1 MSEKSKKQKV
11 SIVEKMGLFM
21 VCAGNIP
28 LMGLLSGFFMIYY
41 TNVVGLEPAALA
53 TLFLIS
59 KVVDGIS
66 DPIMGYFLDKFPV
79 TKMGKFRP
87 MIILGTII
95 CVINYILL
103 WFGAVWIPVGKYV
116 IVYVTYLLLG
126 WTFDI
131 MDISKNSL
139 LPVMSADDK
148 ERNSLSLFNALGTMI
163 GSAVLAVAAPILVAE
178 GTLQNYYVLI
188 FGSMAMVLV
197 LSIAGA
203 LCVKERVAFEGK
215 KEESY
220 TFRELLQFLRYK
232 PVWALF
238 LVALVVGVGS
248 NIAGGAGAYFY
259 TYILGDMTLMSGVS
273 LVSMITTLVGI
284 FLGPIL
290 ANRFGKKQI
299 FVMAIVVSIL
309 FSALRLIDVRSML
322 LIYISTV
329 AGGVAGGC
337 LEVYRQALLS
347 ERVGDMQS
355 LTVFTVN
362 SDNPDMV
369 IQDEQKAGGKA
380 LGMMLPYFVTI
391 LLFAGAMGLG
401 TDMVAG
407 EKERG
412 TMASMLVA
420 PIKRSSIVLGKVF
433 ALMIISGISSVVYV
447 AVMVGFLPQMMGAY
461 GSEGLGL
468 SLEVGQ
474 VLMMAF
480 LLIAIAFLY
489 SGIIV
494 LISVFAKDTKE
505 ANSYIMPVYMLI
517 LILGIATMFTTQNIE
532 SWYYAVPVFNTAL
545 ALQGILTGD
554 VSVMQYAVTLAETLI
569 LGMILITVIAKAF
582 ESEKVMA
589 K

>member
-1 MSEKSKKQKV
+1 MREIRLICKKELSRVLTDRKMLFSVFLLPAIIMVVVMNVMTSFSKNLENAVKSHAPIVYLQNAPEGVEQYLKAYNEKMDLRTVDDEQKV
-11 SIVEKMGLFM
+11 TEEIR
-21 VCAGNIP
+21 
-28 LMGLLSGFFMIYY
+28 
-41 TNVVGLEPAALA
+41 
-53 TLFLIS
+53 
-59 KVVDGIS
+59 DG
-66 DPIMGYFLDKFPV
+66 
-79 TKMGKFRP
+79 
-87 MIILGTII
+87 
-95 CVINYILL
+95 
-103 WFGAVWIPVGKYV
+103 
-116 IVYVTYLLLG
+116 
-126 WTFDI
+126 
-131 MDISKNSL
+131 
-139 LPVMSADDK
+139 SADLWIAFPQDFLEQIEVYK
-148 ERNSLSLFNALGTMI
+148 TGDEIPQIKVYYNPSEEYSQ
-163 GSAVLAVAAPILVAE
+163 AAYE
-178 GTLQNYYVLI
+178 
-188 FGSMAMVLV
+188 
-197 LSIAGA
+197 
-203 LCVKERVAFEGK
+203 
-215 KEESY
+215 
-220 TFRELLQFLRYK
+220 
-232 PVWALF
+232 
-238 LVALVVGVGS
+238 
-248 NIAGGAGAYFY
+248 
-259 TYILGDMTLMSGVS
+259 
-273 LVSMITTLVGI
+273 
-284 FLGPIL
+284 
-290 ANRFGKKQI
+290 
-299 FVMAIVVSIL
+299 
-309 FSALRLIDVRSML
+309 
-322 LIYISTV
+322 
-329 AGGVAGGC
+329 GVAGGC

>member
-1 MSEKSKKQKV
+1 MKAYNEKMDLRTMDDEQKV
-11 SIVEKMGLFM
+11 TEEIR
-21 VCAGNIP
+21 
-28 LMGLLSGFFMIYY
+28 
-41 TNVVGLEPAALA
+41 
-53 TLFLIS
+53 
-59 KVVDGIS
+59 DG
-66 DPIMGYFLDKFPV
+66 
-79 TKMGKFRP
+79 
-87 MIILGTII
+87 
-95 CVINYILL
+95 
-103 WFGAVWIPVGKYV
+103 
-116 IVYVTYLLLG
+116 
-126 WTFDI
+126 
-131 MDISKNSL
+131 
-139 LPVMSADDK
+139 SADLWIAFPQDFLEQIEVYK
-148 ERNSLSLFNALGTMI
+148 I
-163 GSAVLAVAAPILVAE
+163 GDEIPQIKVYYNPSEEYSQAAYE
-178 GTLQNYYVLI
+178 
-188 FGSMAMVLV
+188 
-197 LSIAGA
+197 
-203 LCVKERVAFEGK
+203 
-215 KEESY
+215 
-220 TFRELLQFLRYK
+220 
-232 PVWALF
+232 
-238 LVALVVGVGS
+238 
-248 NIAGGAGAYFY
+248 
-259 TYILGDMTLMSGVS
+259 
-273 LVSMITTLVGI
+273 
-284 FLGPIL
+284 
-290 ANRFGKKQI
+290 
-299 FVMAIVVSIL
+299 
-309 FSALRLIDVRSML
+309 
-322 LIYISTV
+322 
-329 AGGVAGGC
+329 GVAGGC

-447 AVMVGFLPQMMGAY
+447 AVMVGFLPQMMRSY

-505 ANSYIMPVYMLI
+505 ASSYIMPVYMLI

-532 SWYYAVPVFNTAL
+532 NWYYAVPVFNTAL

>member
-1 MSEKSKKQKV
+1 MLTDRKMLFSIFLLPAIIMVVVMNVMTSFSEILENDVKSHAPIVYLQNAPEGVEQYLKAYNEKMDLRTVDDEQKV
-11 SIVEKMGLFM
+11 TEEIR
-21 VCAGNIP
+21 
-28 LMGLLSGFFMIYY
+28 
-41 TNVVGLEPAALA
+41 
-53 TLFLIS
+53 
-59 KVVDGIS
+59 DG
-66 DPIMGYFLDKFPV
+66 
-79 TKMGKFRP
+79 
-87 MIILGTII
+87 
-95 CVINYILL
+95 
-103 WFGAVWIPVGKYV
+103 
-116 IVYVTYLLLG
+116 
-126 WTFDI
+126 
-131 MDISKNSL
+131 
-139 LPVMSADDK
+139 SADLWIAFPQDFLEQIEVYK
-148 ERNSLSLFNALGTMI
+148 TGDEIPQIKVYYNPSEEYSQ
-163 GSAVLAVAAPILVAE
+163 AAYE
-178 GTLQNYYVLI
+178 
-188 FGSMAMVLV
+188 
-197 LSIAGA
+197 
-203 LCVKERVAFEGK
+203 
-215 KEESY
+215 
-220 TFRELLQFLRYK
+220 
-232 PVWALF
+232 
-238 LVALVVGVGS
+238 
-248 NIAGGAGAYFY
+248 
-259 TYILGDMTLMSGVS
+259 
-273 LVSMITTLVGI
+273 
-284 FLGPIL
+284 
-290 ANRFGKKQI
+290 
-299 FVMAIVVSIL
+299 
-309 FSALRLIDVRSML
+309 
-322 LIYISTV
+322 
-329 AGGVAGGC
+329 GVAGGC

-347 ERVGDMQS
+347 ERVGDMQSLTVFTVNSDKQS

-447 AVMVGFLPQMMGAY
+447 AVMVGFLPQMMRSYGSEGLGLSLEVGQVLMMAFLLIAIAFLYSGIIVLISVFAMPQMMRSY

-505 ANSYIMPVYMLI
+505 ASSYIMPIYMLI
-517 LILGIATMFTTQNIE
+517 LVLGIATMFTTQNIE
-532 SWYYAVPVFNTAL
+532 NWYYAVPVFNTAL

-554 VSVMQYAVTLAETLI
+554 VSVMQYAMTLAETLI

>member
-1 MSEKSKKQKV
+1 MDDEQKV
-11 SIVEKMGLFM
+11 TEEIR
-21 VCAGNIP
+21 
-28 LMGLLSGFFMIYY
+28 
-41 TNVVGLEPAALA
+41 
-53 TLFLIS
+53 
-59 KVVDGIS
+59 DG
-66 DPIMGYFLDKFPV
+66 
-79 TKMGKFRP
+79 
-87 MIILGTII
+87 
-95 CVINYILL
+95 
-103 WFGAVWIPVGKYV
+103 
-116 IVYVTYLLLG
+116 
-126 WTFDI
+126 
-131 MDISKNSL
+131 
-139 LPVMSADDK
+139 SADLWIAFPQDFLEQIEVYK
-148 ERNSLSLFNALGTMI
+148 TGDEIPQIKVYYNPSEEYSQ
-163 GSAVLAVAAPILVAE
+163 AAYE
-178 GTLQNYYVLI
+178 
-188 FGSMAMVLV
+188 
-197 LSIAGA
+197 
-203 LCVKERVAFEGK
+203 
-215 KEESY
+215 
-220 TFRELLQFLRYK
+220 
-232 PVWALF
+232 
-238 LVALVVGVGS
+238 
-248 NIAGGAGAYFY
+248 
-259 TYILGDMTLMSGVS
+259 
-273 LVSMITTLVGI
+273 
-284 FLGPIL
+284 
-290 ANRFGKKQI
+290 
-299 FVMAIVVSIL
+299 
-309 FSALRLIDVRSML
+309 
-322 LIYISTV
+322 
-329 AGGVAGGC
+329 GVAGGC

-505 ANSYIMPVYMLI
+505 ASSYIMPVYMLI
-517 LILGIATMFTTQNIE
+517 LVLGIATMFTTQNIE
-532 SWYYAVPVFNTAL
+532 NWYYAVPVFNTAL

>member
-1 MSEKSKKQKV
+1 MDGHEVRKEPEKV
-11 SIVEKMGLFM
+11 REK
-21 VCAGNIP
+21 I
-28 LMGLLSGFFMIYY
+28 GFLTGDIK
-41 TNVVGLEPAALA
+41 L
-53 TLFLIS
+53 
-59 KVVDGIS
+59 
-66 DPIMGYFLDKFPV
+66 DPQFSPDYMFDFF
-79 TKMGKFRP
+79 GKIHGVKPER
-87 MIILGTII
+87 L
-95 CVINYILL
+95 
-103 WFGAVWIPVGKYV
+103 
-116 IVYVTYLLLG
+116 
-126 WTFDI
+126 
-131 MDISKNSL
+131 
-139 LPVMSADDK
+139 K
-148 ERNSLSLFNALGTMI
+148 ER
-163 GSAVLAVAAPILVAE
+163 
-178 GTLQNYYVLI
+178 
-188 FGSMAMVLV
+188 
-197 LSIAGA
+197 
-203 LCVKERVAFEGK
+203 
-215 KEESY
+215 KEELFTY
-220 TFRELLQFLRYK
+220 FGIKDFAHKKMKELSTGMGQK
-232 PVWALF
+232 A
-238 LVALVVGVGS
+238 A
-248 NIAGGAGAYFY
+248 IA
-259 TYILGDMTLMSGVS
+259 VS
-273 LVSMITTLVGI
+273 LVHDPDIVIFDEPTNGLDVVTARSVTDYLKRLKEEGKLVIISTHIMSEAEKLCDRIGVIIDGRKVMEGHLEDILRETQTEDLEDAFFELYSQVKGGGKMREIRLICKKELSRVLTDRKMLFSI
-284 FLGPIL
+284 FLLPAIIMVVVMNVMTSFSENLENDVKSHAPIVYL
-290 ANRFGKKQI
+290 QSAPEGVEQYLKAYNEKMDLRTMDDEQKVTEEIRDGSADLWIAFPQDFLEQI
-299 FVMAIVVSIL
+299 EVYKTGDEIPQIKVYYNPSEEYSQA
-309 FSALRLIDVRSML
+309 A
-322 LIYISTV
+322 YE
-329 AGGVAGGC
+329 GVAGGC

-505 ANSYIMPVYMLI
+505 ASSYIMPVYMLI

-532 SWYYAVPVFNTAL
+532 NWYYAVPVFNTAL

>member
-1 MSEKSKKQKV
+1 MKAYNEKMDLRTMDDEQKV
-11 SIVEKMGLFM
+11 TEEIR
-21 VCAGNIP
+21 
-28 LMGLLSGFFMIYY
+28 
-41 TNVVGLEPAALA
+41 
-53 TLFLIS
+53 
-59 KVVDGIS
+59 DG
-66 DPIMGYFLDKFPV
+66 
-79 TKMGKFRP
+79 
-87 MIILGTII
+87 
-95 CVINYILL
+95 
-103 WFGAVWIPVGKYV
+103 
-116 IVYVTYLLLG
+116 
-126 WTFDI
+126 
-131 MDISKNSL
+131 
-139 LPVMSADDK
+139 SADLWIAFPQDFLEQIEVYK
-148 ERNSLSLFNALGTMI
+148 TGDEIPQIKVYYNPSEEYSQ
-163 GSAVLAVAAPILVAE
+163 AAYE
-178 GTLQNYYVLI
+178 
-188 FGSMAMVLV
+188 
-197 LSIAGA
+197 
-203 LCVKERVAFEGK
+203 
-215 KEESY
+215 
-220 TFRELLQFLRYK
+220 
-232 PVWALF
+232 
-238 LVALVVGVGS
+238 
-248 NIAGGAGAYFY
+248 
-259 TYILGDMTLMSGVS
+259 
-273 LVSMITTLVGI
+273 
-284 FLGPIL
+284 
-290 ANRFGKKQI
+290 
-299 FVMAIVVSIL
+299 
-309 FSALRLIDVRSML
+309 
-322 LIYISTV
+322 
-329 AGGVAGGC
+329 GVAGGC

-447 AVMVGFLPQMMGAY
+447 AVMVGFLPQMMRSY

-505 ANSYIMPVYMLI
+505 ASSYIMPIYMLI
-517 LILGIATMFTTQNIE
+517 LVLGIATMFTTQNIE
-532 SWYYAVPVFNTAL
+532 NWYYAVPVFNTAL

-554 VSVMQYAVTLAETLI
+554 VSVMQYAMTLAETLI

>member
-1 MSEKSKKQKV
+1 MENDVKSHAPIVYLQSAPEGVEQYLKAYNEKMDLRTMDDEQKV
-11 SIVEKMGLFM
+11 TEEIR
-21 VCAGNIP
+21 
-28 LMGLLSGFFMIYY
+28 
-41 TNVVGLEPAALA
+41 
-53 TLFLIS
+53 
-59 KVVDGIS
+59 DG
-66 DPIMGYFLDKFPV
+66 
-79 TKMGKFRP
+79 
-87 MIILGTII
+87 
-95 CVINYILL
+95 
-103 WFGAVWIPVGKYV
+103 
-116 IVYVTYLLLG
+116 
-126 WTFDI
+126 
-131 MDISKNSL
+131 
-139 LPVMSADDK
+139 SADLWIAFPQDFLEQIEVYK
-148 ERNSLSLFNALGTMI
+148 TGDEIPQIKVYYNPSEEYSQ
-163 GSAVLAVAAPILVAE
+163 AAYE
-178 GTLQNYYVLI
+178 
-188 FGSMAMVLV
+188 
-197 LSIAGA
+197 
-203 LCVKERVAFEGK
+203 
-215 KEESY
+215 
-220 TFRELLQFLRYK
+220 
-232 PVWALF
+232 
-238 LVALVVGVGS
+238 
-248 NIAGGAGAYFY
+248 
-259 TYILGDMTLMSGVS
+259 
-273 LVSMITTLVGI
+273 
-284 FLGPIL
+284 
-290 ANRFGKKQI
+290 
-299 FVMAIVVSIL
+299 
-309 FSALRLIDVRSML
+309 
-322 LIYISTV
+322 
-329 AGGVAGGC
+329 GVAGGC

-505 ANSYIMPVYMLI
+505 ASSYIMPVYMLI

-532 SWYYAVPVFNTAL
+532 NWYYAVPVFNTAL

-569 LGMILITVIAKAF
+569 LGVILITVIAKAF

>member
-1 MSEKSKKQKV
+1 MREIRLICKKELSRVLTDRKMLFSVFLLPAIIMVVVMNVMTSFSENLENDVKSHVPIVYLQNAPEGVEQYLKAYNEKMDLRTVDDEQKV
-11 SIVEKMGLFM
+11 TEEIR
-21 VCAGNIP
+21 
-28 LMGLLSGFFMIYY
+28 
-41 TNVVGLEPAALA
+41 
-53 TLFLIS
+53 
-59 KVVDGIS
+59 DG
-66 DPIMGYFLDKFPV
+66 
-79 TKMGKFRP
+79 
-87 MIILGTII
+87 
-95 CVINYILL
+95 
-103 WFGAVWIPVGKYV
+103 
-116 IVYVTYLLLG
+116 
-126 WTFDI
+126 
-131 MDISKNSL
+131 
-139 LPVMSADDK
+139 SADLWIAFPQDFLEQIEVYK
-148 ERNSLSLFNALGTMI
+148 TGDEIPQIKVYYNPSEEYSQ
-163 GSAVLAVAAPILVAE
+163 AAYE
-178 GTLQNYYVLI
+178 
-188 FGSMAMVLV
+188 
-197 LSIAGA
+197 
-203 LCVKERVAFEGK
+203 
-215 KEESY
+215 
-220 TFRELLQFLRYK
+220 
-232 PVWALF
+232 
-238 LVALVVGVGS
+238 
-248 NIAGGAGAYFY
+248 
-259 TYILGDMTLMSGVS
+259 
-273 LVSMITTLVGI
+273 
-284 FLGPIL
+284 
-290 ANRFGKKQI
+290 
-299 FVMAIVVSIL
+299 
-309 FSALRLIDVRSML
+309 
-322 LIYISTV
+322 
-329 AGGVAGGC
+329 GVAGGC

-380 LGMMLPYFVTI
+380 IGMMLPYFVTI

-505 ANSYIMPVYMLI
+505 ASSYIMPVYMLI
-517 LILGIATMFTTQNIE
+517 LVLGIATMFTTHNIE
-532 SWYYAVPVFNTAL
+532 NWYYAVPVFNTAL

-569 LGMILITVIAKAF
+569 LGVILITVIAKAF

>member
-1 MSEKSKKQKV
+1 MREIRLICKKELSRVLTDRKMLFSVFLLPAIIMVVVMNVMTSFSKNLENDVKSNAPIVYLQNAPEGVEQYLKAYNEKMDLRTVDDEQKV
-11 SIVEKMGLFM
+11 TEEIR
-21 VCAGNIP
+21 
-28 LMGLLSGFFMIYY
+28 
-41 TNVVGLEPAALA
+41 
-53 TLFLIS
+53 
-59 KVVDGIS
+59 DG
-66 DPIMGYFLDKFPV
+66 
-79 TKMGKFRP
+79 
-87 MIILGTII
+87 
-95 CVINYILL
+95 
-103 WFGAVWIPVGKYV
+103 
-116 IVYVTYLLLG
+116 
-126 WTFDI
+126 
-131 MDISKNSL
+131 
-139 LPVMSADDK
+139 SADLWIAFPQDFLEQIEVYK
-148 ERNSLSLFNALGTMI
+148 TGDEIPQIKVYYNPSEEYSQ
-163 GSAVLAVAAPILVAE
+163 AAYE
-178 GTLQNYYVLI
+178 
-188 FGSMAMVLV
+188 
-197 LSIAGA
+197 
-203 LCVKERVAFEGK
+203 
-215 KEESY
+215 
-220 TFRELLQFLRYK
+220 
-232 PVWALF
+232 
-238 LVALVVGVGS
+238 
-248 NIAGGAGAYFY
+248 
-259 TYILGDMTLMSGVS
+259 
-273 LVSMITTLVGI
+273 
-284 FLGPIL
+284 
-290 ANRFGKKQI
+290 
-299 FVMAIVVSIL
+299 
-309 FSALRLIDVRSML
+309 
-322 LIYISTV
+322 
-329 AGGVAGGC
+329 GVAGGC

-505 ANSYIMPVYMLI
+505 ASSYIMPVYMLI

-532 SWYYAVPVFNTAL
+532 NWYYAVPVFNTAL

>member
-1 MSEKSKKQKV
+1 MREIRLICKKELSRVLTDRKMLFSVFLLPAIIMVVVMNVMTSFSENLENDVKFHAPIVYLQNAPEGVEQYLKAYNEKMDLRTVDDEQKV
-11 SIVEKMGLFM
+11 TEEIR
-21 VCAGNIP
+21 
-28 LMGLLSGFFMIYY
+28 
-41 TNVVGLEPAALA
+41 
-53 TLFLIS
+53 
-59 KVVDGIS
+59 DG
-66 DPIMGYFLDKFPV
+66 
-79 TKMGKFRP
+79 
-87 MIILGTII
+87 
-95 CVINYILL
+95 
-103 WFGAVWIPVGKYV
+103 
-116 IVYVTYLLLG
+116 
-126 WTFDI
+126 
-131 MDISKNSL
+131 
-139 LPVMSADDK
+139 SADLWIAFPQDFLEQIEVYK
-148 ERNSLSLFNALGTMI
+148 TGDEIPQIKVYYNPSEEYSQ
-163 GSAVLAVAAPILVAE
+163 AAYE
-178 GTLQNYYVLI
+178 
-188 FGSMAMVLV
+188 
-197 LSIAGA
+197 
-203 LCVKERVAFEGK
+203 
-215 KEESY
+215 
-220 TFRELLQFLRYK
+220 
-232 PVWALF
+232 
-238 LVALVVGVGS
+238 
-248 NIAGGAGAYFY
+248 
-259 TYILGDMTLMSGVS
+259 
-273 LVSMITTLVGI
+273 
-284 FLGPIL
+284 
-290 ANRFGKKQI
+290 
-299 FVMAIVVSIL
+299 
-309 FSALRLIDVRSML
+309 
-322 LIYISTV
+322 
-329 AGGVAGGC
+329 GVAGGC

-505 ANSYIMPVYMLI
+505 ASSYIMPVYMLI
-517 LILGIATMFTTQNIE
+517 LVLGIATMFTTHNIE

>member
-1 MSEKSKKQKV
+1 MREIRLICKKELSRVLTDRKMLFSVFLLPAIIMVVVMNVMTSFSKNLENDVKSHAPIVYLQSAPEGVEQYLKAYNEKMDLRTMDDEQKV
-11 SIVEKMGLFM
+11 TEEIR
-21 VCAGNIP
+21 
-28 LMGLLSGFFMIYY
+28 
-41 TNVVGLEPAALA
+41 
-53 TLFLIS
+53 
-59 KVVDGIS
+59 DG
-66 DPIMGYFLDKFPV
+66 
-79 TKMGKFRP
+79 
-87 MIILGTII
+87 
-95 CVINYILL
+95 
-103 WFGAVWIPVGKYV
+103 
-116 IVYVTYLLLG
+116 
-126 WTFDI
+126 
-131 MDISKNSL
+131 
-139 LPVMSADDK
+139 SADLWIAFPQDFLEQIEVYK
-148 ERNSLSLFNALGTMI
+148 TGDEIPQIKVYYNPSEEYSQ
-163 GSAVLAVAAPILVAE
+163 AAYE
-178 GTLQNYYVLI
+178 
-188 FGSMAMVLV
+188 
-197 LSIAGA
+197 
-203 LCVKERVAFEGK
+203 
-215 KEESY
+215 
-220 TFRELLQFLRYK
+220 
-232 PVWALF
+232 
-238 LVALVVGVGS
+238 
-248 NIAGGAGAYFY
+248 
-259 TYILGDMTLMSGVS
+259 
-273 LVSMITTLVGI
+273 
-284 FLGPIL
+284 
-290 ANRFGKKQI
+290 
-299 FVMAIVVSIL
+299 
-309 FSALRLIDVRSML
+309 
-322 LIYISTV
+322 
-329 AGGVAGGC
+329 GVAGGC

-447 AVMVGFLPQMMGAY
+447 AVMVGFLPQMTGAY

-505 ANSYIMPVYMLI
+505 ASSYIMPVYMLI

-532 SWYYAVPVFNTAL
+532 NWYYAVPVFNTAL

>member
-1 MSEKSKKQKV
+1 MAEWN
-11 SIVEKMGLFM
+11 GLGRYPEDAD
-21 VCAGNIP
+21 VN
-28 LMGLLSGFFMIYY
+28 
-41 TNVVGLEPAALA
+41 
-53 TLFLIS
+53 
-59 KVVDGIS
+59 D
-66 DPIMGYFLDKFPV
+66 
-79 TKMGKFRP
+79 RP
-87 MIILGTII
+87 
-95 CVINYILL
+95 
-103 WFGAVWIPVGKYV
+103 
-116 IVYVTYLLLG
+116 
-126 WTFDI
+126 
-131 MDISKNSL
+131 
-139 LPVMSADDK
+139 
-148 ERNSLSLFNALGTMI
+148 E
-163 GSAVLAVAAPILVAE
+163 E
-178 GTLQNYYVLI
+178 GTLLAYVDGSYQDALKKYGFGCI
-188 FGSMAMVLV
+188 FILPDGR
-197 LSIAGA
+197 I
-203 LCVKERVAFEGK
+203 
-215 KEESY
+215 Y
-220 TFRELLQFLRYK
+220 TEY
-232 PVWALF
+232 
-238 LVALVVGVGS
+238 GNG
-248 NIAGGAGAYFY
+248 
-259 TYILGDMTLMSGVS
+259 
-273 LVSMITTLVGI
+273 
-284 FLGPIL
+284 
-290 ANRFGKKQI
+290 
-299 FVMAIVVSIL
+299 
-309 FSALRLIDVRSML
+309 
-322 LIYISTV
+322 
-329 AGGVAGGC
+329 
-337 LEVYRQALLS
+337 
-347 ERVGDMQS
+347 
-355 LTVFTVN
+355 
-362 SDNPDMV
+362 DNPDMV

-505 ANSYIMPVYMLI
+505 ASSYIMPVYMLI

-532 SWYYAVPVFNTAL
+532 NWYYAVPVFNTAL

>member
-1 MSEKSKKQKV
+1 MGSEMCIRDRYLKAYNEKMDLRTVDDEQKV
-11 SIVEKMGLFM
+11 TEEIR
-21 VCAGNIP
+21 
-28 LMGLLSGFFMIYY
+28 
-41 TNVVGLEPAALA
+41 
-53 TLFLIS
+53 
-59 KVVDGIS
+59 DG
-66 DPIMGYFLDKFPV
+66 
-79 TKMGKFRP
+79 
-87 MIILGTII
+87 
-95 CVINYILL
+95 
-103 WFGAVWIPVGKYV
+103 
-116 IVYVTYLLLG
+116 
-126 WTFDI
+126 
-131 MDISKNSL
+131 
-139 LPVMSADDK
+139 SADLWIAFPQDFLEQIEVYK
-148 ERNSLSLFNALGTMI
+148 TGDEIPQIKVYYNPSEEYSQ
-163 GSAVLAVAAPILVAE
+163 AAYE
-178 GTLQNYYVLI
+178 
-188 FGSMAMVLV
+188 
-197 LSIAGA
+197 
-203 LCVKERVAFEGK
+203 
-215 KEESY
+215 
-220 TFRELLQFLRYK
+220 
-232 PVWALF
+232 
-238 LVALVVGVGS
+238 
-248 NIAGGAGAYFY
+248 
-259 TYILGDMTLMSGVS
+259 
-273 LVSMITTLVGI
+273 
-284 FLGPIL
+284 
-290 ANRFGKKQI
+290 
-299 FVMAIVVSIL
+299 
-309 FSALRLIDVRSML
+309 
-322 LIYISTV
+322 
-329 AGGVAGGC
+329 GVAGGC

-532 SWYYAVPVFNTAL
+532 NWYYAVPVFNTAL

-569 LGMILITVIAKAF
+569 LGVILITVIAKAF

>member
-1 MSEKSKKQKV
+1 MREIRLICKKELSRVLTDRKMLFSIFLLPAIIMVVVMNVMTSFSKNLENDVKSHAPIVYLQSAPEGVEQYLKAYNEKMDLRTMDDEQKV
-11 SIVEKMGLFM
+11 TEEIR
-21 VCAGNIP
+21 
-28 LMGLLSGFFMIYY
+28 
-41 TNVVGLEPAALA
+41 
-53 TLFLIS
+53 
-59 KVVDGIS
+59 DG
-66 DPIMGYFLDKFPV
+66 
-79 TKMGKFRP
+79 
-87 MIILGTII
+87 
-95 CVINYILL
+95 
-103 WFGAVWIPVGKYV
+103 
-116 IVYVTYLLLG
+116 
-126 WTFDI
+126 
-131 MDISKNSL
+131 
-139 LPVMSADDK
+139 SADLWIAFPQDFLEQIEVYK
-148 ERNSLSLFNALGTMI
+148 I
-163 GSAVLAVAAPILVAE
+163 GDEIPQIKVYYNPSEEYSQAAYE
-178 GTLQNYYVLI
+178 
-188 FGSMAMVLV
+188 
-197 LSIAGA
+197 
-203 LCVKERVAFEGK
+203 
-215 KEESY
+215 
-220 TFRELLQFLRYK
+220 
-232 PVWALF
+232 
-238 LVALVVGVGS
+238 
-248 NIAGGAGAYFY
+248 
-259 TYILGDMTLMSGVS
+259 
-273 LVSMITTLVGI
+273 
-284 FLGPIL
+284 
-290 ANRFGKKQI
+290 
-299 FVMAIVVSIL
+299 
-309 FSALRLIDVRSML
+309 
-322 LIYISTV
+322 
-329 AGGVAGGC
+329 GVAGGC

-447 AVMVGFLPQMMGAY
+447 AVMVGFLPQMMRSY

-505 ANSYIMPVYMLI
+505 ASSYIMPVYMLI

-532 SWYYAVPVFNTAL
+532 NWYYAVPVFNTAL

>member
-1 MSEKSKKQKV
+1 MREIRLICKKELSRVLTDRKMLFSVFLLPAIIMVVVMNVMTSFSKNLENDVKSHAPIVYQQNAPEGVEQYLKAYNEKMDLRTVDDEQKV
-11 SIVEKMGLFM
+11 TEEIR
-21 VCAGNIP
+21 
-28 LMGLLSGFFMIYY
+28 
-41 TNVVGLEPAALA
+41 
-53 TLFLIS
+53 
-59 KVVDGIS
+59 DG
-66 DPIMGYFLDKFPV
+66 
-79 TKMGKFRP
+79 
-87 MIILGTII
+87 
-95 CVINYILL
+95 
-103 WFGAVWIPVGKYV
+103 
-116 IVYVTYLLLG
+116 
-126 WTFDI
+126 
-131 MDISKNSL
+131 
-139 LPVMSADDK
+139 SADLWIAFPQDFLEQIEVYK
-148 ERNSLSLFNALGTMI
+148 TGDEIPQIKVYYNPSEEYSQ
-163 GSAVLAVAAPILVAE
+163 AAYE
-178 GTLQNYYVLI
+178 
-188 FGSMAMVLV
+188 
-197 LSIAGA
+197 
-203 LCVKERVAFEGK
+203 
-215 KEESY
+215 
-220 TFRELLQFLRYK
+220 
-232 PVWALF
+232 
-238 LVALVVGVGS
+238 
-248 NIAGGAGAYFY
+248 
-259 TYILGDMTLMSGVS
+259 
-273 LVSMITTLVGI
+273 
-284 FLGPIL
+284 
-290 ANRFGKKQI
+290 
-299 FVMAIVVSIL
+299 
-309 FSALRLIDVRSML
+309 
-322 LIYISTV
+322 
-329 AGGVAGGC
+329 GVAGGC

>member
-1 MSEKSKKQKV
+1 MREIRLICKKELSRVLTDRKMLFSVFLLPAIIMVVVMNVMTSFSKNLENDVKSHAPIVYLQSAPEGVEQYLKAYNEKMDLRTVDDEQKV
-11 SIVEKMGLFM
+11 TEEIR
-21 VCAGNIP
+21 
-28 LMGLLSGFFMIYY
+28 
-41 TNVVGLEPAALA
+41 
-53 TLFLIS
+53 
-59 KVVDGIS
+59 DG
-66 DPIMGYFLDKFPV
+66 
-79 TKMGKFRP
+79 
-87 MIILGTII
+87 
-95 CVINYILL
+95 
-103 WFGAVWIPVGKYV
+103 
-116 IVYVTYLLLG
+116 
-126 WTFDI
+126 
-131 MDISKNSL
+131 
-139 LPVMSADDK
+139 SADLWIAFPQDFLEQIEVYK
-148 ERNSLSLFNALGTMI
+148 TGDEIPQIKVYYNPSEEYSQ
-163 GSAVLAVAAPILVAE
+163 AAYE
-178 GTLQNYYVLI
+178 
-188 FGSMAMVLV
+188 
-197 LSIAGA
+197 
-203 LCVKERVAFEGK
+203 
-215 KEESY
+215 
-220 TFRELLQFLRYK
+220 
-232 PVWALF
+232 
-238 LVALVVGVGS
+238 
-248 NIAGGAGAYFY
+248 
-259 TYILGDMTLMSGVS
+259 
-273 LVSMITTLVGI
+273 
-284 FLGPIL
+284 
-290 ANRFGKKQI
+290 
-299 FVMAIVVSIL
+299 
-309 FSALRLIDVRSML
+309 
-322 LIYISTV
+322 
-329 AGGVAGGC
+329 GVAGGC

-447 AVMVGFLPQMMGAY
+447 AVMVGFLPQMMRSY

-505 ANSYIMPVYMLI
+505 ASSYIMPIYMLI
-517 LILGIATMFTTQNIE
+517 LVLGIATMFTTQNIE
-532 SWYYAVPVFNTAL
+532 NWYYAVPVFNTAL

-554 VSVMQYAVTLAETLI
+554 VSVMQYAMTLAETLI

>member
-1 MSEKSKKQKV
+1 MREIRLICKKELSRVLTDRKMLFSVFLLPAIIMVVVMNVMTSFSENLENDVKSPAPVVELQDAPEGVEQYLKAYNEKMDLRTVDDEQKV
-11 SIVEKMGLFM
+11 TEEIR
-21 VCAGNIP
+21 
-28 LMGLLSGFFMIYY
+28 
-41 TNVVGLEPAALA
+41 
-53 TLFLIS
+53 
-59 KVVDGIS
+59 DG
-66 DPIMGYFLDKFPV
+66 
-79 TKMGKFRP
+79 
-87 MIILGTII
+87 
-95 CVINYILL
+95 
-103 WFGAVWIPVGKYV
+103 
-116 IVYVTYLLLG
+116 
-126 WTFDI
+126 
-131 MDISKNSL
+131 
-139 LPVMSADDK
+139 SADLWIAFPQDFLEQIEVYK
-148 ERNSLSLFNALGTMI
+148 TGDEIPQIKVYYNPSEEYSQ
-163 GSAVLAVAAPILVAE
+163 AAYE
-178 GTLQNYYVLI
+178 
-188 FGSMAMVLV
+188 
-197 LSIAGA
+197 
-203 LCVKERVAFEGK
+203 
-215 KEESY
+215 
-220 TFRELLQFLRYK
+220 
-232 PVWALF
+232 
-238 LVALVVGVGS
+238 
-248 NIAGGAGAYFY
+248 
-259 TYILGDMTLMSGVS
+259 
-273 LVSMITTLVGI
+273 
-284 FLGPIL
+284 
-290 ANRFGKKQI
+290 
-299 FVMAIVVSIL
+299 
-309 FSALRLIDVRSML
+309 
-322 LIYISTV
+322 
-329 AGGVAGGC
+329 GVAGGC
-337 LEVYRQALLS
+337 LEIYRQALLS

-505 ANSYIMPVYMLI
+505 ASSYIMPVYMLI
-517 LILGIATMFTTQNIE
+517 LVLGIATMFTTHNIE
-532 SWYYAVPVFNTAL
+532 NWYYAVPVFNTAL

-569 LGMILITVIAKAF
+569 LGVILITVIAKAF

>member
-1 MSEKSKKQKV
+1 M
-11 SIVEKMGLFM
+11 
-21 VCAGNIP
+21 
-28 LMGLLSGFFMIYY
+28 
-41 TNVVGLEPAALA
+41 
-53 TLFLIS
+53 
-59 KVVDGIS
+59 
-66 DPIMGYFLDKFPV
+66 
-79 TKMGKFRP
+79 
-87 MIILGTII
+87 
-95 CVINYILL
+95 
-103 WFGAVWIPVGKYV
+103 
-116 IVYVTYLLLG
+116 
-126 WTFDI
+126 
-131 MDISKNSL
+131 
-139 LPVMSADDK
+139 
-148 ERNSLSLFNALGTMI
+148 
-163 GSAVLAVAAPILVAE
+163 
-178 GTLQNYYVLI
+178 
-188 FGSMAMVLV
+188 
-197 LSIAGA
+197 
-203 LCVKERVAFEGK
+203 
-215 KEESY
+215 
-220 TFRELLQFLRYK
+220 
-232 PVWALF
+232 
-238 LVALVVGVGS
+238 
-248 NIAGGAGAYFY
+248 
-259 TYILGDMTLMSGVS
+259 
-273 LVSMITTLVGI
+273 
-284 FLGPIL
+284 
-290 ANRFGKKQI
+290 
-299 FVMAIVVSIL
+299 
-309 FSALRLIDVRSML
+309 
-322 LIYISTV
+322 
-329 AGGVAGGC
+329 AGGC

-505 ANSYIMPVYMLI
+505 ASSYIMPVYMLI

-532 SWYYAVPVFNTAL
+532 NWYYAVPVFNTAL

>member
-1 MSEKSKKQKV
+1 MREIRLICKKELSRVLTDRKMLFSIFLLPAIIMVVVMNVMTSFSKNLENDVKSHAPIVYLQSAPEGVEQYLKAYNEKMDLRTMDDEQKV
-11 SIVEKMGLFM
+11 TEEIR
-21 VCAGNIP
+21 
-28 LMGLLSGFFMIYY
+28 
-41 TNVVGLEPAALA
+41 
-53 TLFLIS
+53 
-59 KVVDGIS
+59 DG
-66 DPIMGYFLDKFPV
+66 
-79 TKMGKFRP
+79 
-87 MIILGTII
+87 
-95 CVINYILL
+95 
-103 WFGAVWIPVGKYV
+103 
-116 IVYVTYLLLG
+116 
-126 WTFDI
+126 
-131 MDISKNSL
+131 
-139 LPVMSADDK
+139 SADLWIAFPQDFLEQIEVYK
-148 ERNSLSLFNALGTMI
+148 TGDEIPQIKVYYNPSEEYSQ
-163 GSAVLAVAAPILVAE
+163 AAYE
-178 GTLQNYYVLI
+178 
-188 FGSMAMVLV
+188 
-197 LSIAGA
+197 
-203 LCVKERVAFEGK
+203 
-215 KEESY
+215 
-220 TFRELLQFLRYK
+220 
-232 PVWALF
+232 
-238 LVALVVGVGS
+238 
-248 NIAGGAGAYFY
+248 
-259 TYILGDMTLMSGVS
+259 
-273 LVSMITTLVGI
+273 
-284 FLGPIL
+284 
-290 ANRFGKKQI
+290 
-299 FVMAIVVSIL
+299 
-309 FSALRLIDVRSML
+309 
-322 LIYISTV
+322 
-329 AGGVAGGC
+329 GVAGGC

>member
-1 MSEKSKKQKV
+1 MENDVKSHAPIVYLQSAPEGVEQYLKAYNEKMDLRTMDDEQKV
-11 SIVEKMGLFM
+11 TEEIR
-21 VCAGNIP
+21 
-28 LMGLLSGFFMIYY
+28 
-41 TNVVGLEPAALA
+41 
-53 TLFLIS
+53 
-59 KVVDGIS
+59 DG
-66 DPIMGYFLDKFPV
+66 
-79 TKMGKFRP
+79 
-87 MIILGTII
+87 
-95 CVINYILL
+95 
-103 WFGAVWIPVGKYV
+103 
-116 IVYVTYLLLG
+116 
-126 WTFDI
+126 
-131 MDISKNSL
+131 
-139 LPVMSADDK
+139 SADLWIAFPQDFLEQIEVYK
-148 ERNSLSLFNALGTMI
+148 I
-163 GSAVLAVAAPILVAE
+163 GDEIPQIKVYYNPSEEYSQAAYE
-178 GTLQNYYVLI
+178 
-188 FGSMAMVLV
+188 
-197 LSIAGA
+197 
-203 LCVKERVAFEGK
+203 
-215 KEESY
+215 
-220 TFRELLQFLRYK
+220 
-232 PVWALF
+232 
-238 LVALVVGVGS
+238 
-248 NIAGGAGAYFY
+248 
-259 TYILGDMTLMSGVS
+259 
-273 LVSMITTLVGI
+273 
-284 FLGPIL
+284 
-290 ANRFGKKQI
+290 
-299 FVMAIVVSIL
+299 
-309 FSALRLIDVRSML
+309 
-322 LIYISTV
+322 
-329 AGGVAGGC
+329 GVAGGC

-447 AVMVGFLPQMMGAY
+447 AVMVGFLPQMMRSY

-505 ANSYIMPVYMLI
+505 ASSYIMPVYMLI

-532 SWYYAVPVFNTAL
+532 NWYYAVPVFNTAL

>member
-1 MSEKSKKQKV
+1 MDDEQKV
-11 SIVEKMGLFM
+11 TEEIR
-21 VCAGNIP
+21 
-28 LMGLLSGFFMIYY
+28 
-41 TNVVGLEPAALA
+41 
-53 TLFLIS
+53 
-59 KVVDGIS
+59 DG
-66 DPIMGYFLDKFPV
+66 
-79 TKMGKFRP
+79 
-87 MIILGTII
+87 
-95 CVINYILL
+95 
-103 WFGAVWIPVGKYV
+103 
-116 IVYVTYLLLG
+116 
-126 WTFDI
+126 
-131 MDISKNSL
+131 
-139 LPVMSADDK
+139 SADLWIAFPQDFLEQIEVYK
-148 ERNSLSLFNALGTMI
+148 I
-163 GSAVLAVAAPILVAE
+163 GDEIPQIKVYYNPSEEYSQAAYE
-178 GTLQNYYVLI
+178 
-188 FGSMAMVLV
+188 
-197 LSIAGA
+197 
-203 LCVKERVAFEGK
+203 
-215 KEESY
+215 
-220 TFRELLQFLRYK
+220 
-232 PVWALF
+232 
-238 LVALVVGVGS
+238 
-248 NIAGGAGAYFY
+248 
-259 TYILGDMTLMSGVS
+259 
-273 LVSMITTLVGI
+273 
-284 FLGPIL
+284 
-290 ANRFGKKQI
+290 
-299 FVMAIVVSIL
+299 
-309 FSALRLIDVRSML
+309 
-322 LIYISTV
+322 
-329 AGGVAGGC
+329 GVAGGC

-505 ANSYIMPVYMLI
+505 ASSYIMPVYMLI

-532 SWYYAVPVFNTAL
+532 NWYYAVPVFNTAL